1 MNIICYL
8 VIEILFAWCQVLW
21 CDWFLVLKRRN
32 NGVNWYI
39 RFGVLS
45 VASYLSQQVKPPA
58 AAPIWATMYLIIL
71 LVVLYEG
78 TIKQILAYMAWLVTL
93 GLLMTSLSGT
103 MMDAV
108 GLVFPAL
115 TAKAANDFLERTLE
129 LMFTACSCYM
139 LYRHNKKGIRLVSIR
154 YLLLFALIIFVN
166 VHVLIFMDLYM
177 MNTKQ
182 SNMNMLL
189 QIAFILMIIVL
200 YIENLLLMLFIE
212 SKNEHREKERMAK
225 NYLDAQKQYYE
236 LLRDKDLQTRK
247 FRHDI
252 RSHLATMQILCQ
264 KGNYEGIKEY
274 LDNINGIVDNMA
286 NSFSVGHEII
296 DAMLNQYAYQANKEG
311 IEMKVSGRIPN
322 NLNINTFDLCT
333 IFSNLLQN
341 AIEAASKCKSGKIYV
356 LCQHYKGNLLLT
368 IQNDFEKKPESVGG
382 RFKTSKLDEQNH
394 GFGMMNVKECVE
406 RNGGTFYTEIVDK
419 YFKAVVLLDCCYNLA
434 ES

>member
-8 VIEILFAWCQVLW
+8 VIEVLFTWCQVMW
-21 CDWFLVLKRRN
+21 CDWFLILKRRN
-32 NGVNWYI
+32 NGISWYI
-39 RFGVLS
+39 RFSVLS
-45 VASYLSQQVKPPA
+45 VLSYLSQQVKPQEL
-58 AAPIWATMYLIIL
+58 APIWATVHLIVL

-78 TIKQILAYMAWLVTL
+78 SIKQTLAYMAWLVTL
-93 GLLMTSLSGT
+93 GLLMAVLSMT
-103 MMDAV
+103 MMDAIKMV
-108 GLVFPAL
+108 LPVSV
-115 TAKAANDFLERTLE
+115 NQTLIDMSSRVIE
-129 LMFTACSCYM
+129 TFFTACSCYF
-139 LYRHNKKGIRLVSIR
+139 LYRHNKKGIRLVPVM
-154 YLLLFALIIFVN
+154 YLILFAIITFVN
-166 VHVLIFMDLYM
+166 VAVLVILDIHMINIEQEAL
-177 MNTKQ
+177 KL
-182 SNMNMLL
+182 LL
-189 QIAFILMIIVL
+189 QLAFIIMIIVL

-212 SKNEHREKERMAK
+212 SKNEHREKERMAQ

-296 DAMLNQYAYQANKEG
+296 DAMLNQYAYQAEKES
-311 IEMKVSGRIPN
+311 IEMQVSGRIPN
-322 NLNINTFDLCT
+322 NLNISTFDLCT

>member
-322 NLNINTFDLCT
+322 NLNISTFDLCT
-333 IFSNLLQN
+333 IFANLLQN

>member
-322 NLNINTFDLCT
+322 NLNISTFDLCT

>member
-8 VIEILFAWCQVLW
+8 VIEILYTWCQVLW
-21 CDWFLVLKRRN
+21 CDWFLVLKRRKD
-32 NGVNWYI
+32 GISWYI

-45 VASYLSQQVKPPA
+45 VASYLSQLVKPPEF
-58 AAPIWATMYLIIL
+58 APIWAIIYLIII
-71 LVVLYEG
+71 LVVLFECSM
-78 TIKQILAYMAWLVTL
+78 KQLLVYMVWLMTL
-93 GLLMTSLSGT
+93 GLLITTLSLA

-108 GLVFPAL
+108 ESLLPF
-115 TAKAANDFLERTLE
+115 AANTPLIDLSGRVLETI
-129 LMFTACSCYM
+129 FISCSCYI
-139 LYRHNKKGIRLVSIR
+139 LYRHNKKGVRLVPMR
-154 YLLLFALIIFVN
+154 YLALFALITFVN
-166 VHVLIFMDLYM
+166 V
-177 MNTKQ
+177 
-182 SNMNMLL
+182 
-189 QIAFILMIIVL
+189 IVL
-200 YIENLLLMLFIE
+200 AIIAIYMVDIKQTDMKFLLRVMFIGMIVVLFVESILLMLFIE

-252 RSHLATMQILCQ
+252 RSHLATMQILCE

-322 NLNINTFDLCT
+322 NLNISTFDLCT

-382 RFKTSKLDEQNH
+382 WFKTSKLDEQNH

>member
-1 MNIICYL
+1 
-8 VIEILFAWCQVLW
+8 
-21 CDWFLVLKRRN
+21 
-32 NGVNWYI
+32 
-39 RFGVLS
+39 
-45 VASYLSQQVKPPA
+45 
-58 AAPIWATMYLIIL
+58 
-71 LVVLYEG
+71 
-78 TIKQILAYMAWLVTL
+78 
-93 GLLMTSLSGT
+93 
-103 MMDAV
+103 
-108 GLVFPAL
+108 
-115 TAKAANDFLERTLE
+115 
-129 LMFTACSCYM
+129 
-139 LYRHNKKGIRLVSIR
+139 
-154 YLLLFALIIFVN
+154 
-166 VHVLIFMDLYM
+166 
-177 MNTKQ
+177 
-182 SNMNMLL
+182 
-189 QIAFILMIIVL
+189 
-200 YIENLLLMLFIE
+200 
-212 SKNEHREKERMAK
+212 MAK

-252 RSHLATMQILCQ
+252 RSHLATMQILCE

-322 NLNINTFDLCT
+322 NLNISTFDLCT

-406 RNGGTFYTEIVDK
+406 RNGGIFYTEIVDK

>member
-8 VIEILFAWCQVLW
+8 VIEILFTWCQVLW
-21 CDWFLVLKRRN
+21 CDWFLVLKRKN
-32 NGVNWYI
+32 DGVSWYI

-45 VASYLSQQVKPPA
+45 VVSYLSQQVKPQEL
-58 AAPIWATMYLIIL
+58 APVWAIVYLIIL
-71 LVVLYEG
+71 LLVLYEG
-78 TIKQILAYMAWLVTL
+78 SIKQILAYAAWLVTL
-93 GLLMTSLSGT
+93 GLLTTSLSIAMVDSIKPFVAIVTNEATRDFIERVVEVFFT
-103 MMDAV
+103 M
-108 GLVFPAL
+108 
-115 TAKAANDFLERTLE
+115 
-129 LMFTACSCYM
+129 CSCYF
-139 LYRHNKKGIRLVSIR
+139 LYMRNKKGICLVPIR
-154 YLLLFALIIFVN
+154 YLALFALITFVN
-166 VHVLIFMDLYM
+166 VIVLLFIDVYM
-177 MNTKQ
+177 LEIEQ
-182 SNMNMLL
+182 SMLRALL
-189 QIAFILMIIVL
+189 QVVVIVMIIVL

-212 SKNEHREKERMAK
+212 SKNEYREKERMAK

-252 RSHLATMQILCQ
+252 RSHLATMQILCE

-322 NLNINTFDLCT
+322 NLNISTFDLCT

-406 RNGGTFYTEIVDK
+406 RNGGIFYTEIVDK

>member
-45 VASYLSQQVKPPA
+45 VASYLSQLVKPPA

-93 GLLMTSLSGT
+93 GLLMTSLST
-103 MMDAV
+103 AMMDAMKPLLPIV
-108 GLVFPAL
+108 KSRAL
-115 TAKAANDFLERTLE
+115 SDLGNRILETA
-129 LMFTACSCYM
+129 FTSCSCYF
-139 LYRHNKKGIRLVSIR
+139 LYRHNKKGIRLVPIQ
-154 YLLLFALIIFVN
+154 YLILFAVITFVN
-166 VHVLIFMDLYM
+166 VMVLLFINVYM
-177 MNTKQ
+177 LGIEQ
-182 SNMNMLL
+182 SGLQLLL
-189 QIAFILMIIVL
+189 QVVVIVMIIVL

-322 NLNINTFDLCT
+322 NLNISTFDLCT

-406 RNGGTFYTEIVDK
+406 RNGGIFYTEIVDK

>member
-58 AAPIWATMYLIIL
+58 AAPIWATMYLIIF

-78 TIKQILAYMAWLVTL
+78 SIKQILAYMAWLVTL
-93 GLLMTSLSGT
+93 GLLMTSLSAT
-103 MMDAV
+103 MIDAV
-108 GLVFPAL
+108 KPFIPVLGNKALGDLSERALEMVF
-115 TAKAANDFLERTLE
+115 TG
-129 LMFTACSCYM
+129 CSCYF
-139 LYRHNKKGIRLVSIR
+139 LYSRNKKGVCLVSIR
-154 YLLLFALIIFVN
+154 YLMLFALITFVN
-166 VHVLIFMDLYM
+166 VVALVIIHIYM
-177 MNTKQ
+177 LEMEQ
-182 SNMNMLL
+182 SSIIILL
-189 QIAFILMIIVL
+189 QVAFIGMIIVL
-200 YIENLLLMLFIE
+200 YIESLLLMLFIE

-252 RSHLATMQILCQ
+252 RSHLATMQILCE

-322 NLNINTFDLCT
+322 NLNISTFDLCT

>member
-58 AAPIWATMYLIIL
+58 AAPIWATMYLIIF

-78 TIKQILAYMAWLVTL
+78 SIKQILAYMAWLVTL
-93 GLLMTSLSGT
+93 GLLMTSLSAT
-103 MMDAV
+103 MIDAV
-108 GLVFPAL
+108 KPFIPVLGNKALGDLSERALEMVF
-115 TAKAANDFLERTLE
+115 TG
-129 LMFTACSCYM
+129 CSCYF
-139 LYRHNKKGIRLVSIR
+139 LYSRNKKGVCLVSIR
-154 YLLLFALIIFVN
+154 YLMLFALITFVN
-166 VHVLIFMDLYM
+166 VVALVIIHIYM
-177 MNTKQ
+177 LEMEQ
-182 SNMNMLL
+182 SSIIILL
-189 QIAFILMIIVL
+189 QVAFIGMIIVL
-200 YIENLLLMLFIE
+200 YIENLLLMLFVE
-212 SKNEHREKERMAK
+212 SKNEYREKERMAK

-322 NLNINTFDLCT
+322 NLNISTFDLCT

>member
-1 MNIICYL
+1 MNIIGYL
-8 VIEILFAWCQVLW
+8 LVEILYTVCQVLW
-21 CDWFLVLKRRN
+21 CDWFLILKRRN

-45 VASYLSQQVKPPA
+45 VLSYLSQQIKPEN
-58 AAPIWATMYLIIL
+58 AAPVWANVYLILIL
-71 LVVLYEG
+71 IVLYECS
-78 TIKQILAYMAWLVTL
+78 IKQLFAYVAWLVTL
-93 GLLMTSLSGT
+93 GLLTTALS
-103 MMDAV
+103 MAMVDAMEQ
-108 GLVFPAL
+108 FPIIIKNEL
-115 TAKAANDFLERTLE
+115 TTDLGSRIMETA
-129 LMFTACSCYM
+129 FTVCSCYI
-139 LYRHNKKGIRLVSIR
+139 LYRHNKKGVKLVPMH
-154 YLLLFALIIFVN
+154 YLALFALTTFVN
-166 VHVLIFMDLYM
+166 VIVLVIIDTYM
-177 MNTKQ
+177 MDIKQTK
-182 SNMNMLL
+182 MKILL
-189 QIAFILMIIVL
+189 QLAVIGMIIVL
-200 YIENLLLMLFIE
+200 YIESLLLMLFIE

-322 NLNINTFDLCT
+322 NLNISTFDLCT

-382 RFKTSKLDEQNH
+382 WFKTSKLDEQNH

>member
-58 AAPIWATMYLIIL
+58 AAPIWATMYLIIF

-78 TIKQILAYMAWLVTL
+78 SIKQILAYMAWLVTL
-93 GLLMTSLSGT
+93 GLLMTSLSAT
-103 MMDAV
+103 MIDAV
-108 GLVFPAL
+108 KPFIPVLGNKALGDLSERALEMVF
-115 TAKAANDFLERTLE
+115 TG
-129 LMFTACSCYM
+129 CSCYF
-139 LYRHNKKGIRLVSIR
+139 LYSRNKKGVCLVSIR
-154 YLLLFALIIFVN
+154 YLMLFALITFVN
-166 VHVLIFMDLYM
+166 VVALVIIHIYM
-177 MNTKQ
+177 LEMEQ
-182 SNMNMLL
+182 SSIIILL
-189 QIAFILMIIVL
+189 QVAFIGMIIVL
-200 YIENLLLMLFIE
+200 YIESLLLMLFIE

-252 RSHLATMQILCQ
+252 RSHLATMQILCE

-322 NLNINTFDLCT
+322 NLNISTFDLCT

-406 RNGGTFYTEIVDK
+406 RNGGIFYTEIVDK